1 LLYSVILA
9 GGRGERFWPLSR
21 LGHPKQL
28 LKITSDKTLL
38 QETIDRV
45 KELIPVNRTLVVT
58 GENFA
63 KAILEK
69 VPDLTAKNLILEPEG
84 KNTCV
89 AIALAAVHIK
99 KKDPEAVMAVLSSD
113 HLIEPK
119 ERLQKILDI
128 GSSIA
133 KQGDYLITMGVIP
146 TRAETGYGYIE
157 LGEAFSSSEGVP
169 VFKVKQFKEKPT
181 RTAAQQ
187 YYFDRQHLWN
197 SGIFIWSCSAILK
210 AIKEHMPSLY
220 RELDIYY
227 NHIDTPKEKEE
238 RKKLYASAEN
248 ISIDFAVLEK
258 ASNVLT
264 IKADLRW
271 DDIGS
276 WLALERIKEKDRDNN
291 VFVGKV
297 AALDSYETTIVNEED
312 GIVAALGVSDLVIVH
327 TDGIVFVA
335 HKTKVQ
341 DVKELLQKLA
351 SDKDLEKYL

>member
-1 LLYSVILA
+1 MLYSVILA

-28 LKITSDKTLL
+28 LKITSDRTLL

-45 KELIPVNRTLVVT
+45 KELIPVARTVVVT
-58 GENFA
+58 GENFSQ
-63 KAILEK
+63 AILEK
-69 VPDLTAKNLILEPEG
+69 VPELKDKNLLLEPEG
-84 KNTCV
+84 KNTCL
-89 AIALAAVHIK
+89 AIAWAAAQLK

-119 ERLQKILDI
+119 EKLQEILEI
-128 GSSIA
+128 GSSVA
-133 KQGDYLITMGVIP
+133 KQGDYLITLGVVP

-157 LGEAFSSSEGVP
+157 LGDTFSSSEGVP
-169 VFKVKQFKEKPT
+169 VFKVKQFKEKPS
-181 RTAAQQ
+181 RTVAQQ

-210 AIKEHMPSLY
+210 AIKEHMPILY

-227 NHIDTPKEKEE
+227 NQIDTPQEKEE

-291 VFVGKV
+291 VLVGKV
-297 AALDSYETTIVNEED
+297 VASDSYETTIVNEEK

-341 DVKELLQKLA
+341 EVKELLQKLA
-351 SDKDLEKYL
+351 ADKDLERYL

>member
-1 LLYSVILA
+1 MLYSVILA

-28 LKITSDKTLL
+28 LKIASDKTLL
-38 QETIDRV
+38 QETMERV
-45 KELIPVNRTLVVT
+45 KELIPVKRTLIIT

-63 KAILEK
+63 EAILKK
-69 VPDLTAKNLILEPEG
+69 VPDLSDKNLILEPEG
-84 KNTCV
+84 KNTCL
-89 AIALAAVHIK
+89 AIGLAAVHLK
-99 KKDPEAVMAVLSSD
+99 KKDPEGVMAVLSSD

-119 ERLQKILDI
+119 EKLQKILDV
-128 GSSIA
+128 GASIA
-133 KQGDYLITMGVIP
+133 QQGDYLITLGVVP
-146 TRAETGYGYIE
+146 SRAETGYGYIE
-157 LGEAFSSSEGVP
+157 LGEVFSSSEGMGVYQI
-169 VFKVKQFKEKPT
+169 KQFKEKPS
-181 RTAAQQ
+181 RTVAQQ

-210 AIKEHMPSLY
+210 AIKECMPSLY
-220 RELDIYY
+220 RELEIYF
-227 NHIDTPKEKEE
+227 NHIDTSQEKEE
-238 RKKLYASAEN
+238 RKKLYANAEN

-264 IKADLRW
+264 IKADLHW

-276 WLALERIKEKDRDNN
+276 WLALERIKDKDRDNN

-297 AALDSYETTIVNEED
+297 IVMDSYETTIVNEGD
-312 GIVAALGVSDLVIVH
+312 GIIAALGVSDLVIVH

-351 SDKDLEKYL
+351 SEKDLEKFL